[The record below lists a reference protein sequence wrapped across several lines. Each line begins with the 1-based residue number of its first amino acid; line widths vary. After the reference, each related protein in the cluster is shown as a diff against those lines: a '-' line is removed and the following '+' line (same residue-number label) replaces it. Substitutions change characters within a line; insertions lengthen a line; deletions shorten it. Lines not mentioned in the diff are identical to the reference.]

1 MDFLGFGKV
10 PGYRLQKIFERVL
23 GGQVFRLQG
32 VTKNHSW
39 LQGYIAIFEHIV
51 DFEYFIF
58 SFPLSY
64 NFIPVLYSISLT
76 ISKIPLLKS
85 QTACLLPLILG
96 MLEQIVDF

>member
-1 MDFLGFGKV
+1 MNFLGFGKV

-51 DFEYFIF
+51 DFLGFGKVQVTGYKNF
-58 SFPLSY
+58 SNVCLEDTFFGDKGLQKTTAGYRVTSR
-64 NFIPVLYSISLT
+64 FSSI
-76 ISKIPLLKS
+76 
-85 QTACLLPLILG
+85 
-96 MLEQIVDF
+96 